1 MLSVSKKTQQ
11 KMGLF
16 FCYAV
21 IFVAIIAVIYPTVWI
36 IGSALNP
43 ANSLYS
49 SRIIPENASL
59 KNFKELLTSEQYKF
73 KYWYWNSI
81 KIGALNSFFSVI
93 LTALTA
99 YIFSKTRFWGR
110 KYGLMTFLIIQMF
123 PGMMSM
129 VAIYVLLNMFG
140 LLDTH
145 TGILIVYL
153 GGAVPF
159 STWMIKGYFD
169 TIPSSLVEAATID
182 GASRFRIFWQIMLPL
197 AKPMLAV
204 VAMLNFINPFNDFLL
219 AQLILRS
226 PEKQTLAVG
235 LYQMISAQFSNDWTL
250 FSAGAVLAAVPIM
263 IFVLSMQKYFV
274 GGLSA
279 GATKG

>member
-1 MLSVSKKTQQ
+1 MSKKTQQ
-11 KMGLF
+11 KMGLL

-21 IFVAIIAVIYPTVWI
+21 IFVAIIAVVYPTVWI
-36 IGSALNP
+36 VGSALNP

-274 GGLSA
+274 GGLAA
-279 GATKG
+279 GSTKG

>member
-1 MLSVSKKTQQ
+1 MSKKTQQ